1 MGWRFIKLLNIFR
14 WRSCKNFLKGLVK
27 AQKQLQLHYDVYPIM
42 HSGAAARRQFMT
54 TQWLPHPPATY
65 KDAAAAAAYAAGLCM
80 RLPLKTWR

>member
-1 MGWRFIKLLNIFR
+1 M
-14 WRSCKNFLKGLVK
+14 K

-65 KDAAAAAAYAAGLCM
+65 TAAAAAYAAGLCM

>member
-1 MGWRFIKLLNIFR
+1 MESDSKV
-14 WRSCKNFLKGLVK
+14 LVE

-65 KDAAAAAAYAAGLCM
+65 TAATAAAAYAARLCM